1 MSDYPANDLVVT
13 ERAAQAAWMLCEG
26 ATLTTRQIAE
36 KVGLH
41 VKSAYH
47 MMNKIARVLPVQ
59 LDDEGRWHRIDKP
72 LTKRVVQVNQ
82 PH

>member
-1 MSDYPANDLVVT
+1 MDYPANDLVVT
-13 ERAAQAAWMLCEG
+13 ERAAQTAWMLCEG

-47 MMNKIARVLPVQ
+47 MMNKIARVLPVM
-59 LDDEGRWHRIDKP
+59 LDDEGRCHRTDRP

-82 PH
+82 PR